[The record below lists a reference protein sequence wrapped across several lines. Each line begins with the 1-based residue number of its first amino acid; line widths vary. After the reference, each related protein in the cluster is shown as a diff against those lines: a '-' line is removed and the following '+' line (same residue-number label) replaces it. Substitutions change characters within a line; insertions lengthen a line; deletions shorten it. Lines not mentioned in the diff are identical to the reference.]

1 MTKRLLT
8 LALLS
13 LAVSP
18 VRAGSPAPLLRS
30 TGPAEV
36 FARGRVSSEFSEVK
50 AALSPDGT
58 RVVWGSM
65 NRPGGPGGWDLW
77 ESRKEGAAWSAPSAV
92 PFCSPKNDFDPSF
105 APDGS
110 GVYFFSNRPGG
121 SGGDDLWFAPLDSS
135 SGQYGSAR
143 NLGPRVNSPGD
154 EWAPVV
160 SPDGST
166 LLFATDG
173 RPGAGLHDLFVS
185 RLVDGTWREPLP
197 LPIVNGPDEDF
208 DATYL
213 DDGRSLV
220 FTRRTKDQDG
230 ADLWLAAWHDGRYAP
245 PRRLGPEVNTEK
257 GWNLGPSTTAA
268 EPGVLYFSSH
278 RPDDTAGRLDIY
290 RIGYRLVTVPADA
303 TDLPDREPRPAL
315 PKKTVDR
322 P

>member
-1 MTKRLLT
+1 VTKRLLA
-8 LALLS
+8 LALLF

-18 VRAGSPAPLLRS
+18 VRAASPAPLLGYS
-30 TGPAEV
+30 GPAEV
-36 FARGRVSSEFSEVK
+36 FARGRVSSEFSEVRV
-50 AALSPDGT
+50 ALSPDGT
-58 RVVWGSM
+58 RVLWGST

-77 ESRKEGAAWSAPSAV
+77 ESRKEGAAWSVPSAV
-92 PFCSPKNDFDPSF
+92 PFCSPENDFDPSF
-105 APDGS
+105 ASDGS

-135 SGQYGSAR
+135 GRYGSAR

-185 RLVDGTWREPLP
+185 RLVDGEWREPLP
-197 LPIVNGPDEDF
+197 LPVVNGPDVDF
-208 DATYL
+208 DAAYL

-220 FTRRTKDQDG
+220 FTRRTKDQEG
-230 ADLWLAAWHDGRYAP
+230 ADLWLAAWHDGRYAT
-245 PRRLGPEVNTEK
+245 PRRLGPEINAGK
-257 GWNLGPSTTAA
+257 SWNLGPSTTAA

-278 RPDDTAGRLDIY
+278 RPDDTAGSLDIY
-290 RIGYRLVTVPADA
+290 RIGYRLVPAPADA
-303 TDLPDREPRPAL
+303 TGIPGRAGRPTSQE
-315 PKKTVDR
+315 KTVDR

>member
-13 LAVSP
+13 LGVSP
-18 VRAGSPAPLLRS
+18 LRGDSPAPLFRS

-36 FARGRVSSEFSEVK
+36 FARGRVSSEFSEIRV
-50 AALSPDGT
+50 ALSPDGT
-58 RVVWGSM
+58 RVLWGST

-92 PFCSPKNDFDPSF
+92 PFCSPQNDFDPSF
-105 APDGS
+105 APDGT

-135 SGQYGSAR
+135 TGRYGPAR
-143 NLGPRVNSPGD
+143 NLGPGVNSPGD

-160 SPDGST
+160 SPDGSM

-173 RPGAGLHDLFVS
+173 RPGAGLHDLFVAP
-185 RLVDGTWREPLP
+185 LVDGTWREPLP
-197 LPIVNGPDEDF
+197 LPVVNGPDEDF
-208 DATYL
+208 DAAYL

-220 FTRRTKDQDG
+220 FTRRSKDQEG
-230 ADLWLAAWHDGRYAP
+230 ADLWLAVWHDGRYAP
-245 PRRLGPEVNTEK
+245 PLRLGPEVNSGK
-257 GWNLGPSTTAA
+257 GWNLGPSTTTA
-268 EPGVLYFSSH
+268 EPGVLFFSSH

-290 RIGYRLVTVPADA
+290 RIGYRLVSASVHA
-303 TDLPDREPRPAL
+303 TGIPDRAPRPAL